1 MTRRY
6 KKSEIREAR
15 EFAKGFV
22 SDYLESYLL
31 GLNELELGMVKSEF
45 DMLIDTK
52 IIEIIRNTEK
62 KI

>member
-15 EFAKGFV
+15 KFAENFAKLC
-22 SDYLESYLL
+22 LEDFLE
-31 GLNELELGMVKSEF
+31 GLNELELRMFKSEC

-52 IIEIIRNTEK
+52 IIEIIRNTE
-62 KI
+62 